1 MDYELKRNSRSKK
14 LSISVRKN
22 GKIVVVSPPLVP
34 KFLISKFIDQNKSW
48 IETQKKKV
56 SKNKFIDQD
65 FVMIFGK
72 KYEIKLEET
81 LGPSKIELK
90 EKTIIIKLHSP
101 QELSFDPSNPPAVL
115 TRFLKNTAQHYIT
128 KKTNNMS
135 KKMGLSYGKI
145 SFRSQRT
152 RWGSCS
158 SLGNLNFNI
167 NLIHFPPLVIDYVII
182 HELAHRKHMD
192 HSRNF
197 WQLVEKYQPDYRL
210 HRGWLKRRGSTI
222 D

>member
-14 LSISVRKN
+14 LSISVRRS
-22 GKIVVVSPPLVP
+22 GKVVVVAPPLIP
-34 KFLISKFIDQNKSW
+34 KFLISQFVKQQEGW
-48 IETQKKKV
+48 IKTQKKKMV
-56 SKNKFIDQD
+56 KNQFIGKE
-65 FVMIFGK
+65 FILVFGK
-72 KYEIKLEET
+72 KYQIIVKET
-81 LGPSKIELK
+81 LGPSKIETRG
-90 EKTIIIKLHSP
+90 KTLTIRLHSTKN
-101 QELSFDPSNPPAVL
+101 LIFKPSKPPTVL

-128 KKTNNMS
+128 KRTNS
-135 KKMGLSYGKI
+135 LAKKMKLDYGKI
-145 SFRSQRT
+145 SFRNQKT

-158 SLGNLNFNI
+158 SRGNLNFNI
-167 NLIHFPPLVIDYVII
+167 KLVHFPPEVIDYVII

-192 HSRNF
+192 HSKNF